1 MVSNQTEF
9 NNNYSKKAKEIK
21 IKRKDFQGK
30 LIIENYS
37 ELEKLY
43 LYDIRKTDE
52 IVLKNLSQ
60 LQLNLRS
67 NNLTNLNFLK
77 YLPNLE
83 ELELDGNTETESGLE
98 NLPETL
104 KIFSYENTKL
114 SEILKPH
121 KDLQEIIELAGQ
133 NPQQLLKRV
142 LNFLIKE
149 EELKSK
155 EIDLLIT
162 SDLLENIKNLK
173 EDLSKTQKTKKELE
187 EKLTLYET
195 VRDKIQQKERELE
208 ELTNNIISNNPEIKD
223 DLEELLEAQQ
233 ENNKK

>member
-121 KDLQEIIELAGQ
+121 KG
-133 NPQQLLKRV
+133 V